1 MVRRLRFHEKKLLKK
16 VDFISWE
23 VDNNLHEVK
32 ILKKYYIQKREDY
45 TKYNK
50 LSRHVRELARKVK
63 ELDVKDPF
71 RAEATSQ
78 LLEKLY
84 NMGLVETKRGLEL
97 ADNVNASSFCRRR
110 LPVMMVKNHMAQTL
124 KAATTFI
131 EQGHIRVGPEVVK
144 DPAFLVTRNMEDFV
158 TWTDTSAIKKHVLDY
173 NEMIRTDR
181 FHLHLFAI
189 EKYLWF
195 YICPPRS
202 NRFSDDLTL
211 RENVTILL
219 DNLLQTYDKSVR
231 PAGRDGPLVIKTNML
246 VRSMGPITESEMTYS
261 LQCYLRQSWHDE
273 RLKFDLPNVTEVTLS
288 NTFLKDI
295 WKPNTYFLNG
305 RLSTQPN
312 ITVPNVFVRIR
323 KDGSIYMSRRLTINA
338 KCPMNLLDYPMDA
351 PVCPLLLAGWTQSGL
366 EVYFHLKRHIGF
378 FMLQTYLP
386 CTLIVCLSWVSFWI
400 NRDAAP
406 ARVLLGVTT
415 ILSTAAVG
423 LIQRDGLPRV
433 PYATA
438 LDVFLNVCIF
448 YNLAAII
455 QYSAVNYFTKILP
468 KEGGAS
474 DDEDETENVLNEDQN
489 GVLDWNS
496 TIGKETQTGCM
507 ILFCRCLLGNFRFRY
522 NMVKSADAA
531 NGNSVSSIDILSR
544 YIFPLSFCLFQAFY
558 WAWYLR
564 FKLS

>member
-1 MVRRLRFHEKKLLKK
+1 MDVARLMVLFY
-16 VDFISWE
+16 F
-23 VDNNLHEVK
+23 
-32 ILKKYYIQKREDY
+32 
-45 TKYNK
+45 
-50 LSRHVRELARKVK
+50 
-63 ELDVKDPF
+63 DV
-71 RAEATSQ
+71 
-78 LLEKLY
+78 
-84 NMGLVETKRGLEL
+84 
-97 ADNVNASSFCRRR
+97 C
-110 LPVMMVKNHMAQTL
+110 
-124 KAATTFI
+124 
-131 EQGHIRVGPEVVK
+131 
-144 DPAFLVTRNMEDFV
+144 
-158 TWTDTSAIKKHVLDY
+158 
-173 NEMIRTDR
+173 
-181 FHLHLFAI
+181 
-189 EKYLWF
+189 
-195 YICPPRS
+195 
-202 NRFSDDLTL
+202 FSDDLTL

-338 KCPMNLLDYPMDA
+338 KFPMNLLDYPMDA
-351 PVCPLLLAGWTQSGL
+351 PVCPLLLAGYGYTTDEIIYRWQTSNKSGVEIYDDVTLSQFDIVSIWTANNTYSDALGTQSGL